1 MATPIPELIGSP
13 LPAISVILPVLNEES
28 HLEGAVL
35 SVLSQDYRG
44 PLEIILALGPSRD
57 RTNEIAT
64 KLASHD
70 NRVKLLDSP
79 TGKTAAGLNLALA
92 ASKSPV
98 VVRVDGHAQ
107 IPNNYISLIVEIL
120 NKTGA
125 VNVGGVMAAVGTT
138 AFERAV
144 AGAMRSPLGVGASRF
159 HTGGEAGE
167 VDTVYLGAFRREA
180 LVAIGGFDGDDN
192 AANVKYLYY
201 TSDGGKT
208 WGNPSNRLDP
218 TGVLS
223 TSQEITLKMF
233 SDFNNNIVVIGD
245 RGGFIRYSPNN
256 GHNWY
261 EIIPAGGLS
270 NIQSAYYKD
279 DVLII
284 GTIGGIIYTG
294 TIQPPDYLFIGGTQ
308 YTDIS
313 GSIITDSAFCSET
326 NQLFFIGGNSI
337 YSYTVNE
344 SLLTYNGPPVNT
356 SISGASY
363 KKIKFNLIIRF
374 IKKYKPIVLVLNAIN
389 AMITVKIGVKLF
401 NIPQN
406 PLLSPVP
413 A

>member
-64 KLASHD
+64 KLASQD
-70 NRVKLLDSP
+70 NRVKLIDSP

-107 IPNNYISLIVEIL
+107 IPINYISLIVEIL

-159 HTGGEAGE
+159 HTGGQAGE

-180 LVAIGGFDGDDN
+180 LVAIGGFDERFTRAQDWELNFRLRENGGVIYFDPRLHVTYRPRSSVGALAKQYFEYGRWRRVVSRRHSGTIN
-192 AANVKYLYY
+192 YRYLAPPFALLGF
-201 TSDGGKT
+201 SA
-208 WGNPSNRLDP
+208 SL
-218 TGVLS
+218 VLGIALS
-223 TSQEITLKMF
+223 SIF
-233 SDFNNNIVVIGD
+233 F
-245 RGGFIRYSPNN
+245 
-256 GHNWY
+256 
-261 EIIPAGGLS
+261 IPA
-270 NIQSAYYKD
+270 
-279 DVLII
+279 
-284 GTIGGIIYTG
+284 
-294 TIQPPDYLFIGGTQ
+294 
-308 YTDIS
+308 
-313 GSIITDSAFCSET
+313 
-326 NQLFFIGGNSI
+326 
-337 YSYTVNE
+337 
-344 SLLTYNGPPVNT
+344 
-356 SISGASY
+356 
-363 KKIKFNLIIRF
+363 
-374 IKKYKPIVLVLNAIN
+374 LV
-389 AMITVKIGVKLF
+389 
-401 NIPQN
+401 
-406 PLLSPVP
+406 
-413 A
+413 

>member
-64 KLASHD
+64 KLASQD
-70 NRVKLLDSP
+70 NRVKLIDSP
-79 TGKTAAGLNLALA
+79 TGKTAAGLNIALA

-107 IPNNYISLIVEIL
+107 IPKNYISLIVEIL

-180 LVAIGGFDGDDN
+180 LVAIGGFDERFTRAQDWELNFRLRENGGVIYFDPRLHVTYRPRSSVSALAKQYFEYGRWRRVVSRRHSGTIN
-192 AANVKYLYY
+192 YRYLAPPFALLGF
-201 TSDGGKT
+201 SASLALGI
-208 WGNPSNRLDP
+208 
-218 TGVLS
+218 VLS
-223 TSQEITLKMF
+223 SIFFIPALVYLLFVVLASLKISTSIREYLLLLL
-233 SDFNNNIVVIGD
+233 VIPTMHFAWGA
-245 RGGFIRYSPNN
+245 GFISSPKT
-256 GHNWY
+256 
-261 EIIPAGGLS
+261 L
-270 NIQSAYYKD
+270 
-279 DVLII
+279 
-284 GTIGGIIYTG
+284 
-294 TIQPPDYLFIGGTQ
+294 
-308 YTDIS
+308 
-313 GSIITDSAFCSET
+313 
-326 NQLFFIGGNSI
+326 
-337 YSYTVNE
+337 
-344 SLLTYNGPPVNT
+344 
-356 SISGASY
+356 
-363 KKIKFNLIIRF
+363 
-374 IKKYKPIVLVLNAIN
+374 
-389 AMITVKIGVKLF
+389 
-401 NIPQN
+401 
-406 PLLSPVP
+406 VP
-413 A
+413 ASQ

>member
-28 HLEGAVL
+28 HLERAVL

-64 KLASHD
+64 KLASQD
-70 NRVKLLDSP
+70 NRVKMLDSP

-180 LVAIGGFDGDDN
+180 LIAIGGFDERFTRAQDWELNFRLRENGGVIYFDPRLHVTYRPRSSVGALAKQYFEYGRWRRVVSRRHSGTIN
-192 AANVKYLYY
+192 YRYLAPPFALL
-201 TSDGGKT
+201 GF
-208 WGNPSNRLDP
+208 
-218 TGVLS
+218 S
-223 TSQEITLKMF
+223 TSIVLGILLSSIFFIPALVYLLFVVLASLKI
-233 SDFNNNIVVIGD
+233 STSVGEYLLLLVVIPTMHFAWGA
-245 RGGFIRYSPNN
+245 GFISSPKT
-256 GHNWY
+256 
-261 EIIPAGGLS
+261 L
-270 NIQSAYYKD
+270 
-279 DVLII
+279 
-284 GTIGGIIYTG
+284 
-294 TIQPPDYLFIGGTQ
+294 
-308 YTDIS
+308 
-313 GSIITDSAFCSET
+313 
-326 NQLFFIGGNSI
+326 
-337 YSYTVNE
+337 
-344 SLLTYNGPPVNT
+344 
-356 SISGASY
+356 
-363 KKIKFNLIIRF
+363 
-374 IKKYKPIVLVLNAIN
+374 
-389 AMITVKIGVKLF
+389 
-401 NIPQN
+401 
-406 PLLSPVP
+406 VP
-413 A
+413 ASQ